1 MNLKKIYYK
10 IGGKKGTFIQ
20 RKWSEYVCTKIENKK
35 RALLQQIGL
44 EALEAMDAACKELG
58 ISFGLEF
65 GTMLGAYR
73 ENGFI
78 PFDDDI
84 DLTMM
89 ASDCT
94 REFENI
100 LMKYGFAKK
109 RAFYLVSVDKKGE
122 PTKKL
127 TEIALNYKGLQVD
140 IFFCYPTE
148 AESTRTIYVYCNPVI
163 DGQMTVRKFTLP
175 LTLDDFSVTVRDKKF
190 KVFSNPKETLSLI
203 YGEDFMVPKENA
215 NATKNRNS
223 VVTVLDI
230 CNYYGLAYILE

>member
-1 MNLKKIYYK
+1 MNYKNIYYK

-44 EALEAMDAACKELG
+44 EALESMGNACKEMG
-58 ISFGLEF
+58 VSFGLEF

-100 LMKYGFAKK
+100 LMKYGFSKK
-109 RAFYLVSVDKKGE
+109 RAFYLVMVDENGE
-122 PTKKL
+122 ETKKL
-127 TEIALNYKGLQVD
+127 TEIALNFKGLQVD
-140 IFFCYPTE
+140 IFFCDPLE
-148 AESTRTIYVYCNPVI
+148 KSARTIYVYCNPVI
-163 DGQMTVRKFTLP
+163 DGRMTVRKFTLP
-175 LTLDDFSVTVRDKKF
+175 LSLNNSNVTVKDKKF
-190 KVFSNPKETLSLI
+190 EVFSDPKETLSLI

-215 NATKNRNS
+215 NATKNQNS

-230 CNYYGLAYILE
+230 SKYYGLAYILE